1 MKQEIM
7 LTGKVALITGGG
19 TGLGLAI
26 AREMAEM
33 GAEVVL
39 AGRRLEVLEKARAEL
54 GEHAHAIQADITEFD
69 KLPGLVERIERE
81 IGPLDILVN
90 NAGIQVRRPMDEFVP
105 EDFLSLYKTHG
116 VAAFMLTQ
124 AAARGMKARGR
135 GSIIFISSLS
145 TVIGMTMLQPYTMAK
160 SAVAG
165 LVRSLANELSPYG
178 VRVNSLNPGFVDTDM
193 LRYSNSIEPGREQK
207 ILSRTPMGRMA
218 QPKEIG
224 MAAAFLA
231 SDAASF
237 VTGIDLRVDGGLPSV
252 F

>member
-7 LTGKVALITGGG
+7 LTDKIALITGGG

-26 AREMAEM
+26 AREMSEM
-33 GAEVVL
+33 GATVVL
-39 AGRRLEVLEKARAEL
+39 VGRRQEILDKACQEL
-54 GEHAHAIQADITEFD
+54 GAHAHAIRADITDFD
-69 KLPGLVERIERE
+69 ALPALVTQVEQSF
-81 IGPLDILVN
+81 GPIDILVN

-105 EDFLSLYKTHG
+105 DDFLSLYKTHG

-124 AAARGMKARGR
+124 AVAQGMKARGQ

-165 LVRSLANELSPYG
+165 LVRSLANELSPHG

-193 LRYSNSIEPGREQK
+193 LRYSNSIEPGREAK
-207 ILSRTPMGRMA
+207 ILGRTPMGRMA
-218 QPKEIG
+218 EPKEIG

-237 VTGIDLRVDGGLPSV
+237 ITGIDLKVDGGLTSV